1 MPQQKH
7 RQLWSNVQAA
17 LCGPQLQCTPVLY
30 SPHTP
35 PLLLRAAAALPLIL
49 RALPQ
54 VAPID
59 HSGTG
64 YLRWSQ
70 PCGRPQ
76 AVSGRMLHAACCA
89 VQAYV
94 ACCIGCH
101 SYAVGPSAIT
111 GRPAAHI
118 PCTAA
123 QRHCPLGECRT
134 DEWLRVRRIG
144 YMYVSYL
151 RIRTRRQA
159 YMAHSQR
166 YCFALL
172 H

>member
-64 YLRWSQ
+64 YGGHGHVGGGS
-70 PCGRPQ
+70 
-76 AVSGRMLHAACCA
+76 SGRMLHAACCA

-94 ACCIGCH
+94 VYTLYGMLQ
-101 SYAVGPSAIT
+101 VRGPSAIT
-111 GRPAAHI
+111 DPPR
-118 PCTAA
+118 
-123 QRHCPLGECRT
+123 
-134 DEWLRVRRIG
+134 
-144 YMYVSYL
+144 
-151 RIRTRRQA
+151 
-159 YMAHSQR
+159 SQ
-166 YCFALL
+166 
-172 H
+172 

>member
-35 PLLLRAAAALPLIL
+35 PLLLRAAAALPRIL

-64 YLRWSQ
+64 YLPTVVTAHVGGHRQ
-70 PCGRPQ
+70 PRGGCC
-76 AVSGRMLHAACCA
+76 MLHAVRSRRMLGVVSDATA
-89 VQAYV
+89 TLWAP
-94 ACCIGCH
+94 A
-101 SYAVGPSAIT
+101 PS
-111 GRPAAHI
+111 PAAHI

-123 QRHCPLGECRT
+123 QRHCPFGECRT

-151 RIRTRRQA
+151 RVRTRRQA